1 MGFLPIFLY
10 LAGFILLFMLV
21 VTNSFKSKK
30 AQYTQA
36 LEELHEHLSAFDPDG
51 AHPADLEGEFSLRDL
66 EKRYSS
72 LRSTI
77 SGDQLSVLEESV
89 KPMLGKAKLR
99 LHWYNRLVQ
108 KKPYSF
114 VAGIMGYS
122 AIRPSI

>member
-1 MGFLPIFLY
+1 MGYLPIFLY

-30 AQYTQA
+30 ALYVKA
-36 LEELHEHLSAFDPDG
+36 LEELHEHLRAFDPDG
-51 AHPADLEGEFSLRDL
+51 GHPANLEGEFSLRDL
-66 EKRYSS
+66 EKHYSS
-72 LRSTI
+72 LRSNI

-99 LHWYNRLVQ
+99 LYWYNRLVQ

-122 AIRPSI
+122 TI